1 MINAT
6 FGKSLENVR
15 KRVDFELVNTAERFQ
30 KLVNDPMF
38 DGGIPININDNLCG
52 VTRKRENITLDKPI
66 TVGFSILDIS
76 KVLMYDFH

>member
-15 KRVDFELVNTAERFQ
+15 KHVRFELVNNSERFQ

-38 DGGIPININDNLCG
+38 DGGLPININDNLCG
-52 VTRKRENITLDKPI
+52 VTRREANIFLDKPI
-66 TVGFSILDIS
+66 TVGFCILDIS
-76 KVLMYDFH
+76 I